1 MTKNIY
7 FFIGTTAELIKL
19 FPVIR
24 ELEQRKVE
32 FKIITSG
39 QTGVNFNEVSNWIKK
54 TKPDIAFP
62 QKVNQ
67 SSMFLFLIWII
78 KTFLNAP
85 FLLSKEFRNVD
96 KSNSFFIVHG
106 DTVSSLIGAIVSR
119 LFNLRIIHIESGLRS
134 FNFSEPFPEEITR
147 FIISKFADVHFCPN
161 KWSLNNLR
169 LVSGQKINTF
179 QNTFIESYMMVSKKG
194 GNFKMSKMGKGKY
207 FIFILHR
214 QEHVI
219 FKKKESQRLMEFVI
233 DKVPQGVNCVFIKHA
248 TTSRFLEFMDQ
259 KFLKRNKKR
268 LIFLPRLPYIDFIRL
283 LKRAEFLVTDGGGNQ
298 EEAYYMGLPCLLLR
312 NYTERIEGLGE
323 NVVLGRN
330 NNKIIK
336 SFLKDYGNFRR
347 KGVRMEVRPSKI
359 IIDYLL
365 RN

>member
-1 MTKNIY
+1 MKMVTKIIY

-67 SSMFLFLIWII
+67 SSMPLFLIWII
-78 KTFLNAP
+78 KTSLKAP

-96 KSNSFFIVHG
+96 KSNSLFIVHG
-106 DTVSSLIGAIVSR
+106 DTVSSLIGALVAR
-119 LFNLRIIHIESGLRS
+119 LFRLKVVHIESGLRS

-169 LVSGQKINTF
+169 LVTGQKINTF
-179 QNTFIESYMMVSKKG
+179 QNTFIESYTMASTKSSNFQKKG
-194 GNFKMSKMGKGKY
+194 IGKGKY
-207 FIFILHR
+207 FVFVLHR
-214 QEHVI
+214 QEHVV
-219 FKKKESQRLMEFVI
+219 FKKKESRRLVEFIV
-233 DKVPQGVNCVFIKHA
+233 DNTPPDLSCVFIKHA
-248 TTSRFLEFMDQ
+248 TNSKL
-259 KFLKRNKKR
+259 LGSLNKKKTIFQSR
-268 LIFLPRLPYIDFIRL
+268 LAYTDFVHL
-283 LKRAEFLVTDGGGNQ
+283 LEGAEFLVTDGGGNQ

-312 NYTERIEGLGE
+312 NCTERTEGLEE
-323 NVVLGRN
+323 NVVLSRN
-330 NNKIIK
+330 NKKTIE
-336 SFLKDYGNFRR
+336 SFLKDYRNFRR
-347 KGVRMEVRPSKI
+347 KGVRMVVGPSKI

-365 RN
+365 CN